1 MLLLLWKRI
10 LKRVFSACG
19 QLLKATYSERNW
31 PLFKRT
37 CKEQILCLKEETT
50 QSSAS
55 LEKFFEEYSHDLDET
70 GTQQLKKRT
79 TIQSSQKKRNF
90 QYFILFFSSYPPNS
104 FFFSNMTVLW
114 TCFNFYDLFAWKV
127 STGVIYDKGWR
138 QATLS
143 VNPFCFRYSRFS
155 RSSFP
160 KAI

>member
-55 LEKFFEEYSHDLDET
+55 LEKFFEEYSHDHDET
-70 GTQQLKKRT
+70 GTQHLKKKE
-79 TIQSSQKKRNF
+79 QQFNLPKEKKF
-90 QYFILFFSSYPPNS
+90 PMFHSFFLPLLQTLFFS
-104 FFFSNMTVLW
+104 SNMTVLW
-114 TCFNFYDLFAWKV
+114 TRFNFYDLFAWKV

-143 VNPFCFRYSRFS
+143 VNPFCFRYSRLS
-155 RSSFP
+155 TSSFS